1 MKRKPIP
8 PTNHLRAAI
17 RKIDQVVWKLY
28 DEQLEGDRAYILA
41 VSRSEKR
48 EILRLYR
55 SKFTALTDQAVML
68 EGRLPPKERRRAIR
82 LSEYEGEMA
91 SLHAASERLRSRM
104 ESAYMHQKRFKEG
117 VLDESIEKHP
127 KTANV
132 RKRPRAR

>member
-17 RKIDQVVWKLY
+17 RKIDRVVWKLY

-91 SLHAASERLRSRM
+91 SLHAASEPLRSRM
-104 ESAYMHQKRFKEG
+104 ESAYMHLHTFKQ
-117 VLDESIEKHP
+117 
-127 KTANV
+127 
-132 RKRPRAR
+132 